1 MTPAKNK
8 CIIIDRYIHRNKCIN
23 HTASYI
29 LVSIHA
35 HHETGNACGLSH
47 RCIDTKNSELPHL
60 AFFPIELGFGEPRY
74 RLGNPRFCSD
84 RGIIERL
91 AQMYAPYGAKITIN
105 AQGIGV
111 VELK

>member
-1 MTPAKNK
+1 MYRPYSELYSGQHPRPPR
-8 CIIIDRYIHRNKCIN
+8 DRQRQRKP
-23 HTASYI
+23 
-29 LVSIHA
+29 
-35 HHETGNACGLSH
+35 CGLSH
-47 RCIDTKNSELPHL
+47 RCIDTENSELPHL

-91 AQMYAPYGAKITIN
+91 AQMSAPYGTKITIN
-105 AQGIGV
+105 DQGIGV